1 MPVAAVVVAA
11 GRGSR
16 FGGEKQFLFI
26 DGDTVAARSVSRA
39 REVSDLVVLVV
50 PEGYSGTG
58 EGADLVVTGGDS
70 RAASV
75 RNGLAH
81 CGDADIVIV
90 HDAARPNASGDLFR
104 AIVRTIEEGAD
115 AVVPGLPVADT
126 VKRVTIDGQKTVVA
140 ETLNRDDL
148 VAVQTPQGFRRSVLE
163 RAHAT
168 SDVATDDA
176 GLVEAIGGLVVVIPG
191 EASNLKIT
199 HPSDLDR
206 LIEGSRS

>member
-1 MPVAAVVVAA
+1 VSVAAVVVAA
-11 GRGSR
+11 GRGTR

-39 REVSDLVVLVV
+39 RAVSDFVVLVV
-50 PEGYSGTG
+50 PEGYSGDG

-81 CGDADIVIV
+81 CGDADVVIV
-90 HDAARPNASGDLFR
+90 HDAARPNASVELFR
-104 AIVRTIEEGAD
+104 AIVRAIEDGAD
-115 AVVPGLPVADT
+115 AVIPGLAVADT
-126 VKRVTIDGQKTVVA
+126 IKRVTREGDLSVVA
-140 ETLNRDDL
+140 ETLDRDEL
-148 VAVQTPQGFRRSVLE
+148 VAVQTPQGFRREVLE
-163 RAHAT
+163 RAHAA

-191 EASNLKIT
+191 EATNLKIT
-199 HPSDLDR
+199 HPSDVDR
-206 LIEGSRS
+206 LSAGSHS

>member
-1 MPVAAVVVAA
+1 MSVAAVVVAA
-11 GRGSR
+11 GRGTR

-39 REVSDLVVLVV
+39 REVSNLVVLVV

-58 EGADLVVTGGDS
+58 EGADVVVAGGDS

-104 AIVRTIEEGAD
+104 AIVRTIKEGAD

-126 VKRVTIDGQKTVVA
+126 VKRVTLDGTKTVVA
-140 ETLNRDDL
+140 ETLNREDL
-148 VAVQTPQGFRRSVLE
+148 VAVQTPQGFRRDVLE

-191 EASNLKIT
+191 EATNLKIT

-206 LIEGSRS
+206 GSRS

>member
-1 MPVAAVVVAA
+1 MSVAAVVVAA
-11 GRGSR
+11 GRGTR

-58 EGADLVVTGGDS
+58 EGADVVVTGGDP

-81 CGDADIVIV
+81 CGDADIIIV

-115 AVVPGLPVADT
+115 AVAPGLPVADT
-126 VKRVTIDGQKTVVA
+126 VKRVTLDGTKTVVA
-140 ETLNRDDL
+140 ETLNREDL
-148 VAVQTPQGFRRSVLE
+148 VAVQTPQGFRRDVLE

-191 EASNLKIT
+191 EATNLKIT

>member
-11 GRGSR
+11 GRGTR

-58 EGADLVVTGGDS
+58 EGADVVVAGGDS

-75 RNGLAH
+75 QNGLAH

-104 AIVRTIEEGAD
+104 AIVRTIKEGAD

-126 VKRVTIDGQKTVVA
+126 VKRVTLDGTKTVVA
-140 ETLNRDDL
+140 ETLNREDL
-148 VAVQTPQGFRRSVLE
+148 VAVQTPQGFRRDVLE

-191 EASNLKIT
+191 EATNLKIT

>member
-11 GRGSR
+11 GRGTR

-58 EGADLVVTGGDS
+58 EGADVVVAGGDS

-104 AIVRTIEEGAD
+104 AIVRTIKEGAD

-126 VKRVTIDGQKTVVA
+126 VKRVTLDGTKTVVA
-140 ETLNRDDL
+140 ETLNREDL
-148 VAVQTPQGFRRSVLE
+148 VAVQTPQGFRRDVLE

-191 EASNLKIT
+191 EATNLKIT

-206 LIEGSRS
+206 GSRS